1 MIKITVAHLL
11 AAPNNFSIA
20 TKQLFSTYIQYLAIT
35 EKHLRRKMSLSRP
48 SAARRVP
55 RNTISSD
62 AEHMLS
68 PQEAMAAASY
78 AAGYPPMPNPT
89 RFYWEYCTTRGLKK
103 TPRQDSLAAATPP
116 DSTEDPSSQLQAR
129 KADFA
134 SQAETSRAQPTQPER
149 AGFSGP
155 SLSPIHHVE
164 RYHGNAPVPVPDLS
178 DLPNASNKG
187 RAAHF
192 LFRTIVAQ
200 PADTKIPTPNLK
212 ALGPSAQGGF
222 EKVMWL
228 VPQDELYNM
237 YKSAVM
243 ESAKGNIGKEHAM
256 HGSLL
261 SPDEFMSL
269 VPKLYKGAEV
279 LGHEFL
285 QGVGWKSGPTG
296 EDLTKK
302 MESMQLKE
310 VNSASF
316 LVGHEDHGTNANV
329 DEERDKQY
337 FLYKEEAK
345 AKIDIDPYD
354 EHEPA
359 VMKLTLSMLLAGRK
373 LAHLPEPSRTYYW
386 LKMFYTT
393 GINVET
399 SESSLWMHYERT
411 FGIYND
417 DASVDSHLDDTWLV
431 KMIHR
436 LYDDL
441 EETETAPGVFVI
453 WGLKPRKRH
462 LFSADII
469 TRYSRTQESHVV
481 KRLERWHY
489 SGVFQPPLRIEE
501 DHDLNKFQMRL
512 FIDPLLPLP
521 ADRVGPVTQRLRNL
535 RSGLKH
541 GDHQP
546 GFPGTSM
553 KLLQRQC
560 KVDYEEWLE
569 DEMKSEEEREAARM
583 NQQVESGSSSA
594 ANQAA
599 SGDHV
604 ARKDKGKGKQ
614 PANAAVDSTP
624 SPRSQSHTPKSV
636 SQNSARSGPTPSP
649 GTILGAHHSLKEVV
663 KDLNKQNDCQH
674 GPKQTIVPVV
684 IKKGPQKSVV
694 APNRRPTNVVGED
707 HRESVDDDDGYE
719 EAAAAAA
726 ANATGESSRA
736 PMQATVESGSE
747 SDA

>member
-1 MIKITVAHLL
+1 MINITVAHLS
-11 AAPNNFSIA
+11 AAPNNSSIA
-20 TKQLFSTYIQYLAIT
+20 TKQLFSSYIQCLAIT
-35 EKHLRRKMSLSRP
+35 EKRLRRNMSLSRP

-55 RNTISSD
+55 RNTVGSD
-62 AEHMLS
+62 AERMLS
-68 PQEAMAAASY
+68 PQEAMAAASS

-89 RFYWEYCTTRGLKK
+89 RFYWEYCTTRGLKR

-116 DSTEDPSSQLQAR
+116 GSTEDPANQRQAR
-129 KADFA
+129 KAD
-134 SQAETSRAQPTQPER
+134 SAETSRAQPTQPER

-155 SLSPIHHVE
+155 SPSPIHHVE

-178 DLPNASNKG
+178 DLLKTSNKG

-212 ALGPSAQGGF
+212 SLGPSAQGGF
-222 EKVMWL
+222 EKVVWL

-256 HGSLL
+256 YDSLI

-316 LVGHEDHGTNANV
+316 LVGHEDGSTRANV
-329 DEERDKQY
+329 DEERDKRY
-337 FLYKEEAK
+337 FVDKEEAK
-345 AKIDIDPYD
+345 AKIDMDPYD

-359 VMKLTLSMLLAGRK
+359 IMKLTLSMLLAGRR

-417 DASVDSHLDDTWLV
+417 DASVESHLDDTSLV
-431 KMIHR
+431 KMIHK

-521 ADRVGPVTQRLRNL
+521 ADRVGPVTHRLRNL

-569 DEMKSEEEREAARM
+569 DERKREEEKEAARM
-583 NQQVESGSSSA
+583 NQQVKSGSS
-594 ANQAA
+594 
-599 SGDHV
+599 GDQV

-624 SPRSQSHTPKSV
+624 SPRSQSHTPRPV
-636 SQNSARSGPTPSP
+636 AQDSARSGPTPPP
-649 GTILGAHHSLKEVV
+649 GTTLGAHHSLKEVV
-663 KDLNKQNDCQH
+663 KSLNKHNDCQH

-684 IKKGPQKSVV
+684 IKTGPKKSVV
-694 APNRRPTNVVGED
+694 ASNSRPTNVVGED
-707 HRESVDDDDGYE
+707 QGGHVDDDGYE
-719 EAAAAAA
+719 EAVAAAAA
-726 ANATGESSRA
+726 ADEAVQGSRA

>member
-1 MIKITVAHLL
+1 
-11 AAPNNFSIA
+11 
-20 TKQLFSTYIQYLAIT
+20 
-35 EKHLRRKMSLSRP
+35 MSLSRP
-48 SAARRVP
+48 STARRVP
-55 RNTISSD
+55 RNTISSN

-68 PQEAMAAASY
+68 PQEAMAAASS

-89 RFYWEYCTTRGLKK
+89 RFYWDYCTTRGVKR

-116 DSTEDPSSQLQAR
+116 ETTEDASSQRRAR
-129 KADFA
+129 KAESA
-134 SQAETSRAQPTQPER
+134 IQAGTSRPKPAQPER
-149 AGFSGP
+149 TGYSGP
-155 SLSPIHHVE
+155 SPSPIHRIEH
-164 RYHGNAPVPVPDLS
+164 YNGNAPVPVPDLS
-178 DLPNASNKG
+178 DLLKASIKG

-192 LFRTIVAQ
+192 LFRTIIAQ

-222 EKVMWL
+222 EKVVWL
-228 VPQDELYNM
+228 VPQEELYNM

-243 ESAKGNIGKEHAM
+243 ESAKGDIGREHAM
-256 HGSLL
+256 YDSLL

-279 LGHEFL
+279 LGHGFL
-285 QGVGWKSGPTG
+285 QGVGWKSGPIG

-302 MESMQLKE
+302 MESMHLKE

-316 LVGHEDHGTNANV
+316 LVGGEDHGTKANV
-329 DEERDKQY
+329 DEERGGRY
-337 FLYKEEAK
+337 FLSKEEAK
-345 AKIDIDPYD
+345 AKIEMDPYD

-359 VMKLTLSMLLAGRK
+359 VMKLTLSMILAGRK

-411 FGIYND
+411 FGVYND
-417 DASVDSHLDDTWLV
+417 DASVDSHLDDTSLV
-431 KMIHR
+431 KMIHK

-453 WGLKPRKRH
+453 WGLRPRKRH
-462 LFSADII
+462 LFSGDII

-512 FIDPLLPLP
+512 LIDPLLPLP
-521 ADRVGPVTQRLRNL
+521 ADRVGPVTQRLRNI

-546 GFPGTSM
+546 GFPGTNM
-553 KLLQRQC
+553 KLIQRQY
-560 KVDYEEWLE
+560 KIDYEEWLE
-569 DEMKSEEEREAARM
+569 EERKRGEKDAAKKD
-583 NQQVESGSSSA
+583 QQVVSGSSSV

-599 SGDHV
+599 SVDQV

-614 PANAAVDSTP
+614 PAYAATEQTA
-624 SPRSQSHTPKSV
+624 SPRSQSQTPGPV
-636 SQNSARSGPTPSP
+636 PQDLARSGPTPPP
-649 GTILGAHHSLKEVV
+649 GTTLGAHHSLKQVV
-663 KDLNKQNDCQH
+663 QTLNKQNDCQH
-674 GPKQTIVPVV
+674 GPKQTVVPVV
-684 IKKGPQKSVV
+684 LKRGPQKSVV
-694 APNRRPTNVVGED
+694 APNRRPTTL
-707 HRESVDDDDGYE
+707 SVKI
-719 EAAAAAA
+719 
-726 ANATGESSRA
+726 N
-736 PMQATVESGSE
+736 GSLW
-747 SDA
+747 

>member
-1 MIKITVAHLL
+1 MINITVTRLP
-11 AAPNNFSIA
+11 AAPNIPSIA
-20 TKQLFSTYIQYLAIT
+20 IKQLFSTYIQYLAIT
-35 EKHLRRKMSLSRP
+35 EKRFRRKMSLSRP

-62 AEHMLS
+62 AERMLS
-68 PQEAMAAASY
+68 PQEAMAAASS

-103 TPRQDSLAAATPP
+103 TPRQDSLAAVTPP
-116 DSTEDPSSQLQAR
+116 GSTEDPSSQRQAQ
-129 KADFA
+129 KVESAI
-134 SQAETSRAQPTQPER
+134 QAGVSRPQHTQPEP

-155 SLSPIHHVE
+155 SSLHRVE
-164 RYHGNAPVPVPDLS
+164 RYNGKAPVTVPDLS
-178 DLPNASNKG
+178 DLPKASNKG

-222 EKVMWL
+222 EKVVWL

-256 HGSLL
+256 YDSLL

-279 LGHEFL
+279 LGYEFL
-285 QGVGWKSGPTG
+285 QGVGWKSEPTG

-310 VNSASF
+310 VSSASF
-316 LVGHEDHGTNANV
+316 LVGHEDHSTKANS
-329 DEERDKQY
+329 DEESEKQY
-337 FLYKEEAK
+337 FVDKEEAK

-359 VMKLTLSMLLAGRK
+359 IMKLTLSMLLAGRK

-399 SESSLWMHYERT
+399 SESSLCLHYERT

-417 DASVDSHLDDTWLV
+417 DASVDSHLDDTSLV
-431 KMIHR
+431 KMIHK

-453 WGLKPRKRH
+453 WGLRPRKRH

-569 DEMKSEEEREAARM
+569 EERKREEEKEAARM
-583 NQQVESGSSSA
+583 NKQVKSGSSSA

-599 SGDHV
+599 SGDQV
-604 ARKDKGKGKQ
+604 VRKDKGKGKQ
-614 PANAAVDSTP
+614 PANAAVDSIP
-624 SPRSQSHTPKSV
+624 SPRSQSHTPKPV
-636 SQNSARSGPTPSP
+636 PENSPRSGPTPPP
-649 GTILGAHHSLKEVV
+649 GTRLGAHHSLKEVV
-663 KDLNKQNDCQH
+663 KSLNAQSSCQH
-674 GPKQTIVPVV
+674 GPKPTIVPVV
-684 IKKGPQKSVV
+684 IKRGAKKSVV
-694 APNRRPTNVVGED
+694 ASASRPSNVVGEGQ
-707 HRESVDDDDGYE
+707 RQSVDDDGYE

-726 ANATGESSRA
+726 NATEEGSRA